1 MKNKQL
7 RGLYV
12 ITDPQL
18 CKDNLLEKVEQAIIG
33 GAQIVQYRNKLAS
46 EQQRLD
52 EAMALNQLCQKHQR
66 LFIINDDVTLTQQVN
81 ADGVHIGQTDTSLQ
95 QARKIL
101 GEEKI
106 IGISCNNQLQWA
118 IEAQQLG
125 ADYVAF
131 GRFFS
136 SQTKP
141 QAPQA
146 EIELLQ
152 QAKEQLAI
160 PVVAIG
166 GITPDTASTL
176 LKAGADM
183 LAVIN
188 AIFAQTDIA
197 GAARQFRLQFT

>member
-1 MKNKQL
+1 MRNKQL
-7 RGLYV
+7 HGLYV

-18 CKDNLLEKVEQAIIG
+18 CEDNLLEKVAQALIG

-46 EQQRLD
+46 AQQRLD

-66 LFIINDDVTLTQQVN
+66 LFIVNDDVALAQQVD
-81 ADGVHIGQTDTSLQ
+81 ADGVHIGQRDTSLQ
-95 QARKIL
+95 QAREVL
-101 GEEKI
+101 GSEKI
-106 IGISCNNQLQWA
+106 IGVSCNNQLQWA
-118 IEAQQLG
+118 IEAQQAG
-125 ADYVAF
+125 ADYIAF
-131 GRFFS
+131 GRFFN

-146 EIELLQ
+146 EIDLLK
-152 QAKEQLAI
+152 QAKAQLDI

-188 AIFAQTDIA
+188 AVFAQSDITE
-197 GAARQFRLQFT
+197 AARQFQQQFS